1 MAAGFIYD
9 VFKDGE
15 YMGDYKADE
24 IEERFGIRKDTVS
37 QEANEGRLVKEHYR
51 IDKVDKAIPKS
62 SPLLLE
68 FTGITQSLLRKA
80 GKA

>member
-37 QEANEGRLVKEHYR
+37 QAANEGRLVKDHYR
-51 IDKVDKAIPKS
+51 IDKVDKAIPKNS
-62 SPLLLE
+62 QLLLE
-68 FTGITQSLLRKA
+68 FTGITKSLLRKA